1 MIQTRLSSKGQ
12 VVIPKAIREALGLR
26 SGTAFR
32 VSLEGGTIVLEPV
45 PTSPVAA
52 LYGKYP
58 EADFLAE
65 LEREHR
71 QEVRD
76 EAPVRP

>member
-12 VVIPKAIREALGLR
+12 VVIPKSIRETLGLR
-26 SGTAFR
+26 AGTTFR
-32 VSLEGGTIVLEPV
+32 VRLEERNIVLEPV
-45 PTSPVAA
+45 QTSPIAA
-52 LYGKYP
+52 LCGKYP
-58 EADFLAE
+58 ETDFLSE

-76 EAPVRP
+76 ETPVRS